1 MRPRR
6 VDTRVEAMRCDAGK
20 KQLWLGS
27 KVTARGETGED
38 CHVLCRGGYRAT
50 VLPCSERERHA
61 AAVVVGCVYQP
72 ETGLGRF

>member
-1 MRPRR
+1 
-6 VDTRVEAMRCDAGK
+6 MRCDAGR

-27 KVTARGETGED
+27 KATARYETGEN

-61 AAVVVGCVYQP
+61 AAVVVGCVYQA

>member
-1 MRPRR
+1 MRCAATRVGNNYGWVPRR
-6 VDTRVEAMRCDAGK
+6 RLEAKQARIAMCFLVEAI
-20 KQLWLGS
+20 
-27 KVTARGETGED
+27 
-38 CHVLCRGGYRAT
+38 

>member
-1 MRPRR
+1 
-6 VDTRVEAMRCDAGK
+6 MRCDAGK

-27 KVTARGETGED
+27 KATARRETGD
-38 CHVLCRGGYRAT
+38 NCHVLSRGGYRAT

-61 AAVVVGCVYQP
+61 AAVVVVGCVYQP

>member
-1 MRPRR
+1 MVGFQGDGSWRNRR
-6 VDTRVEAMRCDAGK
+6 EVPCAFVVE
-20 KQLWLGS
+20 
-27 KVTARGETGED
+27 V
-38 CHVLCRGGYRAT
+38 T